1 MGIYLFIKCIEKQRV
16 FFLLMKEFALE
27 PQPVCI
33 VTSSSKYNISAAI
46 QEEEL
51 PSAYFE
57 LVLQEHLPK
66 VTEVPGL
73 HLLHSCDDVCPAGTS

>member
-1 MGIYLFIKCIEKQRV
+1 
-16 FFLLMKEFALE
+16 MKEFALE
-27 PQPVCI
+27 SQPVCT
-33 VTSSSKYNISAAI
+33 VMSSSRHNISAAI

-66 VTEVPGL
+66 VTEVPGP